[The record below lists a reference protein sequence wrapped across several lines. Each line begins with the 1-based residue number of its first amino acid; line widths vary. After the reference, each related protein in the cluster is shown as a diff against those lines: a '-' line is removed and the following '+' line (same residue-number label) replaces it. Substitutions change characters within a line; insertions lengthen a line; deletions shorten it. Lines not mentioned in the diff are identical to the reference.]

1 MNYIL
6 GLLFE
11 YKRYKHD
18 LVIRIYADDFLI
30 DELRL
35 NKDIELKEVD
45 FAEAE
50 RIISAKVPTLETYS
64 KSFIP
69 KKIFLFEINE
79 KYLRRNLTIEITNNN
94 NDYTNGFMKNYSY
107 VSWHKI
113 FLIPACLTNDENWTK
128 LCRFHDTNR
137 KNNRYPWFPSI
148 QDVRITSTNP
158 WTEYL
163 LHHKRGGSFTI
174 QIPLYTKHNVA
185 HLGRK
190 LENGRIKINWAIF
203 RILHIFD
210 KLNISA

>member
-18 LVIRIYADDFLI
+18 AIIRIYADDFLI
-30 DELRL
+30 DEFSLK
-35 NKDIELKEVD
+35 KDIELQEVD
-45 FAEAE
+45 FSEAE
-50 RIISAKVPTLETYS
+50 KIISAKIPSLETFS
-64 KSFIP
+64 KRYIP

-79 KYLRRNLTIEITNNN
+79 KYLRRNLTIQVVNNN
-94 NDYTNGFMKNYSY
+94 NDYTNGFMENYSY

-113 FLIPACLTNDENWTK
+113 FLIPNCLLEDKNWTQ
-128 LCRFHDTNR
+128 LCRLHDTTR
-137 KNNRYPWFPSI
+137 INNKYPWYPVI
-148 QDVRITSTNP
+148 QDVSITSTNP

-163 LHHKRGGSFTI
+163 LNHKRGGSFTI

-190 LENGRIKINWAIF
+190 PENGRIKINWVIF
-203 RILHIFD
+203 RLLFIFG
-210 KLNISA
+210 KLNITA